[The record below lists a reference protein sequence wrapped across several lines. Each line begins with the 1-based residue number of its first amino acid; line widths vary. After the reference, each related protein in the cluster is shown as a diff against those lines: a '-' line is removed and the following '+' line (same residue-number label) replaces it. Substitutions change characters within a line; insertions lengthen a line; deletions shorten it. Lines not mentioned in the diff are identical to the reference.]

1 MVSILSTRAS
11 DHPRRAR
18 PNRAC
23 KPFGSRGEERRHRRR
38 SAGRT
43 QPYASDLARS
53 LRSEKLLTLI
63 VVLPITTL
71 TALSPVQP
79 LQSRI
84 DRSRRAPERACHFCS
99 GHVTLRHFQELLFF
113 LLCPT
118 RRRASRS
125 RHSEPLRWAPAPRC
139 PFCKNRSPSGVVVNF
154 VPRMNQTVTH

>member
-53 LRSEKLLTLI
+53 QRAEKLLTGLQPTCAPATQLAINVGVSELSAAIAGAGLI
-63 VVLPITTL
+63 DPIKIL

-99 GHVTLRHFQELLFF
+99 GHVTLRHLYELLFF

-118 RRRASRS
+118 RRRTSRS
-125 RHSEPLRWAPAPRC
+125 GHFEPLR
-139 PFCKNRSPSGVVVNF
+139 
-154 VPRMNQTVTH
+154 